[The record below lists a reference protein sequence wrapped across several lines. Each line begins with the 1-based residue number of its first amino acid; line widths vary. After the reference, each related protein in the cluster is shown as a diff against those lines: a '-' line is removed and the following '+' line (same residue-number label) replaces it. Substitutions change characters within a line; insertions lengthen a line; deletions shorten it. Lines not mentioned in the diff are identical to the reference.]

1 MEQFITFASNNGL
14 LSAVWVAIVVMIIV
28 ITIKIQLSPIKQIS
42 TQELTFLMNR
52 EQGVA
57 LDIRKEKEFNT
68 SHILDAI
75 NLSND
80 KITKNG
86 FVSLEKHK
94 ENPIIVVCS
103 AGLVASKVASDLH
116 KAGFARVSILKGGMG
131 AWIGAGLPVTKK

>member
-1 MEQFITFASNNGL
+1 
-14 LSAVWVAIVVMIIV
+14 
-28 ITIKIQLSPIKQIS
+28 
-42 TQELTFLMNR
+42 MNR

-86 FVSLEKHK
+86 FASLEKHK
-94 ENPIIVVCS
+94 ENPII
-103 AGLVASKVASDLH
+103 
-116 KAGFARVSILKGGMG
+116 F
-131 AWIGAGLPVTKK
+131 

>member
-14 LSAVWVAIVVMIIV
+14 LSAVWVALVVMIIV
-28 ITIKIQLSPIKQIS
+28 ITIRIQLSPIKQIS

-86 FVSLEKHK
+86 FASLEKHK

>member
-86 FVSLEKHK
+86 FASLEKHK